1 MVGVRSEGG
10 WGDGGCWRVGV
21 GSEGVGGC
29 VMGGMSRWKAQI
41 STLTYASITDY
52 KSSPKMDSKHVHTQI
67 LALIKARKCEFI
79 FSGLMSIRLSDVIK
93 SATRIADAAYISI
106 A

>member
-1 MVGVRSEGG
+1 MAEGSERLQNSLVALWGGGGGGGGGMVGVRSEGG

-67 LALIKARKCEFI
+67 
-79 FSGLMSIRLSDVIK
+79 
-93 SATRIADAAYISI
+93 
-106 A
+106 